1 MMLKNGSDIFEAI
14 DVTWPAEKFLE
25 IPKWKLRRSAKGG
38 KRVSAATA
46 IGAPD
51 ISDIKLAENKM
62 AQWHQDKLFMI
73 KKNEIILDEALSAS
87 GYRVI
92 DPTNIW
98 SISSKN
104 LSIQKTLPVKTFTIF
119 PPLAIQR
126 ELWRANHI
134 PPSRIEIM
142 DRVKTHKTTIFGRI
156 NARPAASAFV
166 AVSNK
171 FAMVHALVVDKKCRR
186 QGMGKF
192 VMQKVGSWAYQ
203 MGAESVVALC
213 TEKNYS
219 ANILYKSLGMQVIGK
234 YHYRVLKI

>member
-1 MMLKNGSDIFEAI
+1 MTLRNDSDIFEAI
-14 DVTWPAEKFLE
+14 DVTWPAEEFLE
-25 IPKWKLRRSAKGG
+25 IPKWRLRRSANGG

-46 IGAPD
+46 IGATNF
-51 ISDIKLAENKM
+51 SDIKLAENKM
-62 AQWHQDKLFMI
+62 AQWYQDKLFMI
-73 KKNEIILDEALSAS
+73 KKNEILLDEALSAS

-126 ELWRANHI
+126 ELWRASHI

-156 NARPAASAFV
+156 NAKPAASAFV
-166 AVSNK
+166 AVSNEV
-171 FAMVHALVVDKKCRR
+171 AMVHALVVDQKCRQ

-213 TEKNYS
+213 TEKNCS

>member
-62 AQWHQDKLFMI
+62 VQWHQDKLFMI

-104 LSIQKTLPVKTFTIF
+104 LSIQKTLPVKAFTIF

-134 PPSRIEIM
+134 SPSRIEIM

-213 TEKNYS
+213 TEKNCS

>member
-1 MMLKNGSDIFEAI
+1 MMFKNGSDIFEAI

-62 AQWHQDKLFMI
+62 VQWHQDKLFMI
-73 KKNEIILDEALSAS
+73 KKNEILLDEALSAS

-104 LSIQKTLPVKTFTIF
+104 LSIQKTLPVKAFTIF

-126 ELWRANHI
+126 ELWRENHI

-213 TEKNYS
+213 TEKNCS

>member
-38 KRVSAATA
+38 KRVSAATS

-62 AQWHQDKLFMI
+62 VQWHQDKLFMI
-73 KKNEIILDEALSAS
+73 KKNEILLDEALSAS

-104 LSIQKTLPVKTFTIF
+104 LSIQKTLPVKAFTIF

-213 TEKNYS
+213 TEKNCS

>member
-62 AQWHQDKLFMI
+62 VQWHQDKLFMI
-73 KKNEIILDEALSAS
+73 KKNEILLDEALSAS

-104 LSIQKTLPVKTFTIF
+104 LSIQKTLPVKAFTIF

-126 ELWRANHI
+126 ELWRENHI

-213 TEKNYS
+213 TEKNCS

>member
-1 MMLKNGSDIFEAI
+1 MTLKNGSDIFEAI

-62 AQWHQDKLFMI
+62 VQWHQDKLFMI

-104 LSIQKTLPVKTFTIF
+104 LSIQKTLPVKAFTIF

-203 MGAESVVALC
+203 MGADSVVAFC
-213 TEKNYS
+213 TEKNCS

>member
-1 MMLKNGSDIFEAI
+1 MTLKNGSDIFEAI

-104 LSIQKTLPVKTFTIF
+104 LSIQKTLPVKAFTIF

-213 TEKNYS
+213 TEKNCS

>member
-62 AQWHQDKLFMI
+62 VQWHQDKLFMI

-104 LSIQKTLPVKTFTIF
+104 LSIQKTLPVKAFTIF

-213 TEKNYS
+213 TEKNCS

>member
-62 AQWHQDKLFMI
+62 VQWHQDKLFMI

-104 LSIQKTLPVKTFTIF
+104 LSIQKTLPVKAFTIF

-126 ELWRANHI
+126 ELWRENHI

-213 TEKNYS
+213 TEKNCS

>member
-1 MMLKNGSDIFEAI
+1 MTLKNGSDIFEAI

-62 AQWHQDKLFMI
+62 VQWHQDKLFMI

-104 LSIQKTLPVKTFTIF
+104 LSIQKTLPVKAFTIF
-119 PPLAIQR
+119 PPLAIQI

-134 PPSRIEIM
+134 SPSRIEIM

-213 TEKNYS
+213 TEKNCS

>member
-73 KKNEIILDEALSAS
+73 KKNEILLDEALSAS

-213 TEKNYS
+213 TEKNCS

>member
-1 MMLKNGSDIFEAI
+1 MLKNGSDIFEAI

-62 AQWHQDKLFMI
+62 VQWHQDKLFMI
-73 KKNEIILDEALSAS
+73 KKNEILLDEALSAS

-98 SISSKN
+98 SISSKK
-104 LSIQKTLPVKTFTIF
+104 LSIQETLPVKAFTIF

-126 ELWRANHI
+126 ELWRENHI

-213 TEKNYS
+213 TEKNCS

>member
-1 MMLKNGSDIFEAI
+1 MTLKNGSDIFEAI

-62 AQWHQDKLFMI
+62 VQWHQDKLFMI
-73 KKNEIILDEALSAS
+73 KKNEILLDEALSAS

-104 LSIQKTLPVKTFTIF
+104 LSIQKTLPVKAFTIF

-126 ELWRANHI
+126 ELWRENHI

-213 TEKNYS
+213 TEKNCS

>member
-1 MMLKNGSDIFEAI
+1 MLKNGSDIFEAI

-62 AQWHQDKLFMI
+62 VQWHQDKLFMI
-73 KKNEIILDEALSAS
+73 KKNEILLDEALSAS

-98 SISSKN
+98 SISLKN
-104 LSIQKTLPVKTFTIF
+104 LSIQKTLPVKAFTIF

-126 ELWRANHI
+126 EVWRANHI

-213 TEKNYS
+213 TEKNCS

>member
-1 MMLKNGSDIFEAI
+1 MLKNGSDIFEAI

-62 AQWHQDKLFMI
+62 VQWHQDKLFMI
-73 KKNEIILDEALSAS
+73 KKNEILLDEALSAS

-104 LSIQKTLPVKTFTIF
+104 LSIQKTLPVKAFTIF

-126 ELWRANHI
+126 ELWRENHI

-213 TEKNYS
+213 TEKNCS

>member
-1 MMLKNGSDIFEAI
+1 MTLKNGSDIFEAI

-62 AQWHQDKLFMI
+62 VQWHQDKLFMI

-104 LSIQKTLPVKTFTIF
+104 LSIQKTLPVKAFTIF

-213 TEKNYS
+213 TEKNCS

>member
-62 AQWHQDKLFMI
+62 VQWHQDKLFMI
-73 KKNEIILDEALSAS
+73 KKNEILLDEALSAS

-104 LSIQKTLPVKTFTIF
+104 LSIQKTLPVKAFTIF

-134 PPSRIEIM
+134 SPSRIEIM

-213 TEKNYS
+213 TEKNCS

-234 YHYRVLKI
+234 YHYRVLKT

>member
-62 AQWHQDKLFMI
+62 VQWHQDKLFMI
-73 KKNEIILDEALSAS
+73 KKNEILLDEALSAS

-104 LSIQKTLPVKTFTIF
+104 LSIQKTLPVKAFTIF

-134 PPSRIEIM
+134 PPSKIEIM

-213 TEKNYS
+213 TEKNCS

>member
-1 MMLKNGSDIFEAI
+1 MTLKNGSDIFEAI

-98 SISSKN
+98 SIPSKN
-104 LSIQKTLPVKTFTIF
+104 LSIQKTLPVKAFTIF

-171 FAMVHALVVDKKCRR
+171 FAMVHA
-186 QGMGKF
+186 
-192 VMQKVGSWAYQ
+192 
-203 MGAESVVALC
+203 
-213 TEKNYS
+213 
-219 ANILYKSLGMQVIGK
+219 
-234 YHYRVLKI
+234 

>member
-1 MMLKNGSDIFEAI
+1 MTLKNGSDIFEAI

-46 IGAPD
+46 IGAPG

-62 AQWHQDKLFMI
+62 VQWHQDKLFMI
-73 KKNEIILDEALSAS
+73 KKNEILLDEALSAS
-87 GYRVI
+87 GYHVI

-104 LSIQKTLPVKTFTIF
+104 LSIQKTLPVKAFTIF

-171 FAMVHALVVDKKCRR
+171 FAMVHALVVDKRCRR
-186 QGMGKF
+186 QGMGKS

-213 TEKNYS
+213 TEKNCS
-219 ANILYKSLGMQVIGK
+219 ANILYKGLGMQVIGK

>member
-1 MMLKNGSDIFEAI
+1 MTLKNGSDIFEAI

-62 AQWHQDKLFMI
+62 VQWHQDKLFMI

-104 LSIQKTLPVKTFTIF
+104 LSIQKTLPVKAFTIF

-126 ELWRANHI
+126 ELWRENHI

-156 NARPAASAFV
+156 NARLAASAFV

-171 FAMVHALVVDKKCRR
+171 FAMMHALVVDKKCRR

-213 TEKNYS
+213 TEKNCS

>member
-1 MMLKNGSDIFEAI
+1 MMFKNGSDIFEAI

-62 AQWHQDKLFMI
+62 VQWHQDKLFMI
-73 KKNEIILDEALSAS
+73 KKNEILLDEALSAS

-104 LSIQKTLPVKTFTIF
+104 LSIQKTLPVKAFTIF

-134 PPSRIEIM
+134 SPSRIEIM

-213 TEKNYS
+213 TEKNCS

>member
-1 MMLKNGSDIFEAI
+1 MTLKNGSDIFEAI

-73 KKNEIILDEALSAS
+73 KKNEIILDEALSAG

-104 LSIQKTLPVKTFTIF
+104 LSIQKTLPVKAFTIF

-213 TEKNYS
+213 TEKNCS
-219 ANILYKSLGMQVIGK
+219 ANILYKGLGMQVIGK

>member
-62 AQWHQDKLFMI
+62 VQWHQDKLFMI
-73 KKNEIILDEALSAS
+73 KKNEILLDEALSAS

-104 LSIQKTLPVKTFTIF
+104 LSIQKTLPVKAFTIF

-213 TEKNYS
+213 TEKNCS

>member
-1 MMLKNGSDIFEAI
+1 MTLKNGSDIFEAI

-25 IPKWKLRRSAKGG
+25 IPKWKLRRSANGG

-62 AQWHQDKLFMI
+62 VQWHQDKLFMI

-104 LSIQKTLPVKTFTIF
+104 LSIQKTLPVKAFTIF

-126 ELWRANHI
+126 ELWRENHI

>member
-1 MMLKNGSDIFEAI
+1 
-14 DVTWPAEKFLE
+14 
-25 IPKWKLRRSAKGG
+25 
-38 KRVSAATA
+38 
-46 IGAPD
+46 
-51 ISDIKLAENKM
+51 
-62 AQWHQDKLFMI
+62 
-73 KKNEIILDEALSAS
+73 
-87 GYRVI
+87 
-92 DPTNIW
+92 
-98 SISSKN
+98 
-104 LSIQKTLPVKTFTIF
+104 VKAFTIF

-134 PPSRIEIM
+134 PPSKIEIM

-192 VMQKVGSWAYQ
+192 VMQKVGSWAHQ
-203 MGAESVVALC
+203 MGAKSVVALC
-213 TEKNYS
+213 TEKNCS

>member
-1 MMLKNGSDIFEAI
+1 MMFKNGSDIFEAI

-62 AQWHQDKLFMI
+62 VQWHQDKLFMI
-73 KKNEIILDEALSAS
+73 KKNEILLDEALSAS

-104 LSIQKTLPVKTFTIF
+104 LSIQKTLPVKAFTIF

-213 TEKNYS
+213 TEKNCS

>member
-1 MMLKNGSDIFEAI
+1 MTLKNGSDIFEAI

-62 AQWHQDKLFMI
+62 VQWHQDKLFMI

-104 LSIQKTLPVKTFTIF
+104 LSIQKTLPVKAFTIF

-126 ELWRANHI
+126 ELWRENHI

-213 TEKNYS
+213 TEKNCS

>member
-1 MMLKNGSDIFEAI
+1 MLKNGSDIFEAI

-62 AQWHQDKLFMI
+62 VQWHQDKLFMI
-73 KKNEIILDEALSAS
+73 KKNEILLDEALSAS

-104 LSIQKTLPVKTFTIF
+104 LSIQKTLPVKAFTIF

-213 TEKNYS
+213 TEKNCS